1 MAEKSFKKRISN
13 GEQLIGTFV
22 KTTNYQVV
30 ELLNSCNIP
39 FIALDAEHAPFSKTD
54 LDTCLLAAK
63 PDTPVIV
70 RVPSL
75 AEHDALSVLDMGA
88 NGIIFPHINN
98 QEDATRAVN
107 ISKYKSIEFKS
118 GRRGFSNSSRSGQYG
133 DVNIDQM
140 ISSSN
145 NSVSVICQIEEG
157 KAVENINEIVN
168 VSGIDCL
175 FIGRADLAVT
185 LGCDDI
191 NDKKVNDAIDEVIV
205 AAKKAGISLGIYLP
219 DVRSLNQW
227 TEKGFSFFIVGSD
240 QSHLKYSISQIINN

>member
-1 MAEKSFKKRISN
+1 MAEKSFKNRISN
-13 GEQLIGTFV
+13 GELLIGTFV
-22 KTTNYQVV
+22 KTPNYQVV

-70 RVPSL
+70 RIPSL

-107 ISKYKSIEFKS
+107 ISKYKSDEFKS

-133 DVNIDQM
+133 DVNIGEM
-140 ISSSN
+140 INSSN
-145 NSVSVICQIEEG
+145 NSVSVICQIEEDE
-157 KAVENINEIVN
+157 AVENINEIVN
-168 VSGIDCL
+168 VNGIDCL
-175 FIGRADLAVT
+175 FIGKADLAVT

-191 NDKKVNDAIDEVIV
+191 NDRKVNDAIDKVSI

-219 DVRSLNQW
+219 DASSLNQW

-240 QSHLKYSISQIINN
+240 QSHLKFSISQIIDN